1 MKASVEHLR
10 NTFAFSEHRACKVMQ
25 LPVNTFRYQ
34 TRRDDGMLREALI
47 ALAREKPRFG
57 YRRLHV
63 LLAFLGVLANH
74 KRVFRVYREAGLA
87 VKRKQRKR
95 LVRIGRPL
103 TPVTQANEE
112 WALDFV
118 SDAIASG
125 RHIRLLTVV
134 DAHTREGLALEVDTS
149 LASQRVTRVLEKVIA
164 ERGVPQ
170 RLRCDNGPELTSR
183 HFLAWCLTN
192 RIELLH
198 IQPGRPMQNGRVES
212 FNGKLRDEF
221 LNISWFRNLFEARK
235 PSRRLPARV
244 QRRKT
249 PFQSCLPNTSRV
261 CPRERHFA
269 LSSVGN
275 RCVGPA

>member
-1 MKASVEHLR
+1 MH
-10 NTFAFSEHRACKVMQ
+10 
-25 LPVNTFRYQ
+25 
-34 TRRDDGMLREALI
+34 
-47 ALAREKPRFG
+47 EKPRFSN
-57 YRRLHV
+57 RKLHV
-63 LLAFLGVLANH
+63 LLAFLGVLANL

-112 WALDFV
+112 WAL
-118 SDAIASG
+118 G
-125 RHIRLLTVV
+125 RHIRLLTVMGG
-134 DAHTREGLALEVDTS
+134 HTRECLALKVDTS
-149 LASQRVTRVLEKVIA
+149 FASERVTRFLERIIA

-170 RLRCDNGPELTSR
+170 RIRCDKGLELTSG

-221 LNISWFRNLFEARK
+221 LNINWFRNLFEARK
-235 PSRRLPARV
+235 QAAPFRRENNQDRPHSSLAYLTPAAFARGSVTCRTCIMRCAEFGGRSLPHA
-244 QRRKT
+244 
-249 PFQSCLPNTSRV
+249 
-261 CPRERHFA
+261 
-269 LSSVGN
+269 
-275 RCVGPA
+275 